1 MKKFKALQTLVERGL
16 ITEEIYQEALKY
28 LGGSKSFI
36 SRYGM
41 EIENEEIE
49 EIKEVL
55 KENIIALEGNKIYAI
70 PLKIINEKEK
80 KELKLYYR
88 TIE

>member
-28 LGGSKSFI
+28 LGGSKSFY
-36 SRYGM
+36 SKYGT
-41 EIENEEIE
+41 EIEIDDD